1 MPVRS
6 EGSRSG
12 VAWTRLNVPW
22 IDPAMARA
30 SMVLPTPGTPSSRR
44 FPSANRQTTAAS
56 TASRLPAITRSTL
69 STTRRS
75 AADVRTRSGS
85 VESIP
90 RQSSTRHGPRLNR
103 GKSGQSG
110 MDDSAQR
117 RSQERLTQQ
126 ALDQEGREDSTM
138 DHHRHRQ
145 RSAPL
150 EGERQS
156 DAVDEYGRHDDW
168 IHMHESE
175 ESRRYHDCGNDRV
188 SRPQTSVEDPSEET
202 LLPDRNDDQLH
213 HTRDYPRTVR
223 ERL

>member
-156 DAVDEYGRHDDW
+156 
-168 IHMHESE
+168 E

-223 ERL
+223 KRL